1 MKLSFGQKIS
11 ILAIALLYIFSPDYS
26 LAYVL
31 GDPMDTAGSI
41 SLGGQGLGIDFG
53 NPDYPDSTEIECD
66 NESSDCTLLIST
78 STPYTILARSSVA
91 IYGDND
97 PAFECDSVPLPS
109 QGLNYICSAQGIAPC
124 MYTSYVQYHC
134 SGDLTTNNLLSLYY
148 VQYVPYDTRFK
159 PTAIN
164 QIQYN
169 DWLFVVMIVVFML
182 SFITIGFFYQ
192 LIKPKSR

>member
-97 PAFECDSVPLPS
+97 PSFECNSVPLPS

-148 VQYVPYDTRFK
+148 VQYVPYDTRLVR
-159 PTAIN
+159 PTVQDAGN
-164 QIQYN
+164 
-169 DWLFVVMIVVFML
+169 L
-182 SFITIGFFYQ
+182 SFGMAIIIFFLSLMFVAMIFNKMSSKKKWQ
-192 LIKPKSR
+192 